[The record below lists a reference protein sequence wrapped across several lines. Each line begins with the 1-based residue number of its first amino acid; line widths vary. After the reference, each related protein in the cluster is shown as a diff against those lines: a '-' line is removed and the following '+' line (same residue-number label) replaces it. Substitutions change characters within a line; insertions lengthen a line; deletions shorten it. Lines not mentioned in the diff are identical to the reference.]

1 MNWVRKAGAVAD
13 CFSCSCPVIMGL
25 QVSLLS
31 SPVARFL
38 VSERGDLNSSLDD
51 DIRCTDI
58 LSFGLR
64 SKVALDAYSDGLS
77 DWRGAC
83 CREDAVFSRTP
94 NWAKRGFIF
103 LHGLCEDLFLDLFSI
118 LIVGLLA

>member
-1 MNWVRKAGAVAD
+1 
-13 CFSCSCPVIMGL
+13 MGL

-38 VSERGDLNSSLDD
+38 VSERGDLNGSLDD

-94 NWAKRGFIF
+94 NWVKRDFAEHVRTARSLLLGWSDPRFTLATEPCAK
-103 LHGLCEDLFLDLFSI
+103 
-118 LIVGLLA
+118 VGSLQPNTVFCPRPN